1 MMPTISVVMY
11 VKNGARTIED
21 AIKSV
26 VSQGYPG
33 CELIAIDGASTD
45 GTWDIICR
53 YASHFART
61 ISEPDSGAFEA
72 ANKGIAL
79 ATGEI
84 VLLLMAD
91 DWLSPGAL
99 SEIAGAFAADPGC
112 DLVSSGV
119 KVVEETSDGK
129 FTTVA
134 ELDGAANALT
144 LENVLAVP
152 YSGARFYRRRL
163 LERLGVMSSE
173 FPNGHDLELLLR
185 CLAGGVTTRL
195 IERPLYIYRRHAGSR
210 TLVFNPHAYRRIY
223 DENVRMA
230 ARYRNNAG
238 LDEAARRTVADW
250 GFEQY
255 ARWALLEL
263 RDRAPIAAVRV
274 GLAGQLYRP
283 AALAA
288 LWRRWR
294 AILARRQFLA
304 EHAARR
310 RQQELA
316 SGQKARRAT

>member
-1 MMPTISVVMY
+1 MPTISVVMY
-11 VKNGARTIED
+11 VKNAAGTIEE

-26 VSQGYPG
+26 ISQDYPS
-33 CELIAIDGASTD
+33 CEFIVIDGVSTD

-53 YASHFART
+53 YSSHFAQM
-61 ISEPDSGAFEA
+61 ISEPDAGAFEA
-72 ANKGIAL
+72 ANKGIAR

-84 VLLLMAD
+84 VVLLMAD
-91 DWLSPGAL
+91 DWFAPGAFRD
-99 SEIAGAFAADPGC
+99 IAAAFAADPSC

-119 KVVEETSDGK
+119 KVVEQTQEGK
-129 FTTVA
+129 FATVI

-144 LENVLAVP
+144 LDNVLAVP
-152 YSGARFYRRRL
+152 YAGARFYRRRL
-163 LERLGVMSSE
+163 LERVGGMSSE
-173 FPNGHDLELLLR
+173 YPAGHDRELLLR

-223 DENVRMA
+223 DENVRLA
-230 ARYRNNAG
+230 AQYENNAG
-238 LDEAARRTVADW
+238 FDEALRRTVADW

-263 RDRAPIAAVRV
+263 RQGAPIAAVRI
-274 GLAGQLYRP
+274 GFAGQLYRP

-294 AILARRQFLA
+294 AILMRRRILA
-304 EHAARR
+304 QREARR
-310 RQQELA
+310 RQEALV
-316 SGQKARRAT
+316 GTV

>member
-1 MMPTISVVMY
+1 MTPTISVVMY
-11 VKNGARTIED
+11 VKNAAETIED

-26 VSQGYPG
+26 VSQSYPA

-45 GTWDIICR
+45 GTWEIIRR
-53 YASHFART
+53 YGAHFAHM

-91 DWLSPGAL
+91 DWLAPGAL
-99 SEIAGAFAADPGC
+99 REIAAAFAADSAC

-119 KVVEETSDGK
+119 RVVDEAADGK
-129 FTTVA
+129 RATVV
-134 ELDGAANALT
+134 ELDGTANALT

-152 YSGARFYRRRL
+152 YAGARFYRRRL
-163 LERLGVMSSE
+163 LERVGGMSSE
-173 FPNGHDLELLLR
+173 YPAGHDRELLLR
-185 CLAGGVTTRL
+185 CLAKGVTAGL

-210 TLVFNPHAYRRIY
+210 TLVFNPRAYRKIY
-223 DENVRMA
+223 DENVRLA
-230 ARYRNNAG
+230 ASYERNAG
-238 LDEAARRTVADW
+238 FDEASRRIVVDW
-250 GFEQY
+250 GYEQY

-263 RDRAPIAAVRV
+263 RDGAPLAAVRI
-274 GLAGQLYRP
+274 GFAGRLYRP

-294 AILARRQFLA
+294 AILARRRSLA
-304 EHAARR
+304 EHVAHRR
-310 RQQELA
+310 RADLA
-316 SGQKARRAT
+316 TEMRRAS